1 MIMKKNYYILFLLLS
16 LSIRKAISDPIICFF
31 FKPQPAIAQM
41 AQKLKKPGKI
51 AKHTIHGIA
60 EHVPIAGIYATYS
73 GYIAISDIQGEVR
86 FPRKQREN
94 SVTILVTTDMIPV
107 SLFENAIH
115 HWDLMP
121 SEPAQMYSLKAVYD
135 ATLKGYVWE
144 TQQIELPQNN
154 QVPVSTIVILA
165 KPKNI
170 FIPSEKTKTVITANL
185 MLPAI
190 YVKKGINIMSQGIN
204 TLTIR
209 HLFRPIQEKIERR
222 PLRVITHLLN

>member
-1 MIMKKNYYILFLLLS
+1 
-16 LSIRKAISDPIICFF
+16 
-31 FKPQPAIAQM
+31 
-41 AQKLKKPGKI
+41 
-51 AKHTIHGIA
+51 
-60 EHVPIAGIYATYS
+60 
-73 GYIAISDIQGEVR
+73 
-86 FPRKQREN
+86 
-94 SVTILVTTDMIPV
+94 
-107 SLFENAIH
+107 
-115 HWDLMP
+115 
-121 SEPAQMYSLKAVYD
+121 MYSLKAVYD

-204 TLTIR
+204 TLVIR
-209 HLFRPIQEKIERR
+209 HLFRSVEQKTQKT
-222 PLRVITHLLN
+222 PLRFTTHLFN